1 MRGIL
6 RVEELL
12 AAGDT
17 QVAALCSG
25 QVAHLEVHET
35 VSEAAGKV
43 GNGFGLVLRGEKR
56 HN

>member
-6 RVEELL
+6 RVEDLL